1 MSFGCCDTRARL
13 AEVVVVV
20 VVVVVVGWE
29 SRLVA
34 GSWAAVDNW
43 DSAGSLV
50 AGGSL
55 VAVGN

>member
-1 MSFGCCDTRARL
+1 MSFGCCDTCARL
-13 AEVVVVV
+13 AEV

>member
-13 AEVVVVV
+13 AEVVV